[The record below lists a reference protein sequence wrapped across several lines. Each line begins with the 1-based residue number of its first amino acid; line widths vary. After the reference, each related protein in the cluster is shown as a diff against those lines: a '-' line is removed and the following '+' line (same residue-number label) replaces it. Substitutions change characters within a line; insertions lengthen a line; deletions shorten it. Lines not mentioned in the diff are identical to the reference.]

1 MSKLNNRYWLGTEH
15 FLINHSSTIPTAT
28 PYHDTKSQTRL
39 SRFEIFPENKMFC
52 NKPTPLHLTQYSD
65 LFITYK
71 EGFNMHSGKPNSLQ
85 LPQNEQY
92 NQLTT
97 QLISEK
103 LIHTQDKFLFPA
115 LNSSNNFATIDYE
128 AHIHTEFDYS
138 INHVFKSMCVAEL
151 NTLQTICEVERTQLL
166 TILAM
171 SVKNPQ
177 LAGFLLTQNRS
188 NFLYVEG
195 STAWLYDCPH
205 HLSPLYI
212 ADQCYDNI
220 PVNYLDTVIYVD
232 PITRQT
238 FEYANQIPCEN
249 NPQNVISL
257 DPDTD
262 QYYVL
267 TPQPNKKDPPLL
279 FEPTQVQ
286 TAISPNTFTAQDA
299 GIFSR
304 KELKHFWNRV
314 LFTKHSGNTLQLLG
328 KAISYEFM
336 NQQSAISFPD
346 NPYRSLRIGLHDYML
361 NSTPFFSPDWFT
373 DAFIKLFGYPCYI
386 LTQCGIYFSTALFL
400 QFAFNTLFS
409 IYRSFTVRNLLKKHI
424 SVITALGFGFFG
436 TITQTMITAMTKS
449 SNSQS
454 KSDDS
459 DSPHSPL
466 AKTHTISSSPKSRHP
481 KYHANIKT
489 KLLNLEYKTPT
500 QRSSP
505 NSSSIKPLSSSV
517 LHPTPTDHAQIFN
530 TEDSS
535 PPPPNYNSH
544 LPPHNNLSPRPPQIS
559 SLPSPLYLHNSPPPD
574 DTNYDNSSNDS
585 PIHNLWQSTR
595 IYPPT
600 PPPIKTNDIP
610 LTSVND
616 IFDPSDSPVK
626 VYSSC
631 RFPPD

>member
-1 MSKLNNRYWLGTEH
+1 MSKLNNRYWLETEH
-15 FLINHSSTIPTAT
+15 FFNNHSSTNSTDT

-52 NKPTPLHLTQYSD
+52 NKPTPLHLTQYPD

-71 EGFNMHSGKPNSLQ
+71 EGFNMQTGKPNPLQ
-85 LPQNEQY
+85 LPQTEQY

-97 QLISEK
+97 QLISGK
-103 LIHTQDKFLFPA
+103 LIHTQNKFLFPA
-115 LNSSNNFATIDYE
+115 LNSSNKFATIDYE
-128 AHIHTEFDYS
+128 AHINTKIDYS
-138 INHVFKSMCVAEL
+138 INHVFKSMSVAEL
-151 NTLQTICEVERTQLL
+151 NTLHTICEVERTQLL

-188 NFLYVEG
+188 NFLYIEG

-205 HLSPLYI
+205 HLSPLYN
-212 ADQCYDNI
+212 ADQCYDKI
-220 PVNYLDTVIYVD
+220 PVNYLDTVMYVD

-267 TPQPNKKDPPLL
+267 TPQPIKKDPPLL
-279 FEPTQVQ
+279 FEPTQIQ
-286 TAISPNTFTAQDA
+286 TAISPNTFSAQDA
-299 GIFSR
+299 GIYSQ

-314 LFTKHSGNTLQLLG
+314 LFTKHFDNTLQLLA

-336 NQQSAISFPD
+336 NQQSANSFPD
-346 NPYRSLRIGLHDYML
+346 NPYSSLRIGLHDYMFNL
-361 NSTPFFSPDWFT
+361 TPFFSPDWFT

-409 IYRSFTVRNLLKKHI
+409 IYRSFTVRNLLQKQI

-436 TITQTMITAMTKS
+436 TITQTMMTAMIKS
-449 SNSQS
+449 SNSPS
-454 KSDDS
+454 NPNDS

-466 AKTHTISSSPKSRHP
+466 AKTHTLSSSPKPRPP
-481 KYHANIKT
+481 KYHTNIKT
-489 KLLNLEYKTPT
+489 KLPNLKNKTPM
-500 QRSSP
+500 QRFSP
-505 NSSSIKPLSSSV
+505 NSSPSKPISSPIPHS
-517 LHPTPTDHAQIFN
+517 TPTNHAQYSN
-530 TEDSS
+530 TEDHSL
-535 PPPPNYNSH
+535 PPANYFSH
-544 LPPHNNLSPRPPQIS
+544 LSSHNNLSPRPPQIP
-559 SLPSPLYLHNSPPPD
+559 SLPSHLYLLNSPPPD
-574 DTNYDNSSNDS
+574 DTNCDNSSNDS
-585 PIHNLWQSTR
+585 PIHNLWQFTKLN
-595 IYPPT
+595 PPLRRQL
-600 PPPIKTNDIP
+600 K
-610 LTSVND
+610 LMTS
-616 IFDPSDSPVK
+616 
-626 VYSSC
+626 
-631 RFPPD
+631 R

>member
-1 MSKLNNRYWLGTEH
+1 M
-15 FLINHSSTIPTAT
+15 
-28 PYHDTKSQTRL
+28 QTG
-39 SRFEIFPENKMFC
+39 K
-52 NKPTPLHLTQYSD
+52 
-65 LFITYK
+65 
-71 EGFNMHSGKPNSLQ
+71 FNPLQ
-85 LPQNEQY
+85 LPQDEQY
-92 NQLTT
+92 NKLTT
-97 QLISEK
+97 QLISGK
-103 LIHTQDKFLFPA
+103 LVHTQDKLLFPA
-115 LNSSNNFATIDYE
+115 LNSSNNFATIDSE
-128 AHIHTEFDYS
+128 ALINTKLDYS
-138 INHVFKSMCVAEL
+138 INHVFKSMSVAEL
-151 NTLQTICEVERTQLL
+151 NTLHTICEVERTQLL

-212 ADQCYDNI
+212 ADQCYDKI
-220 PVNYLDTVIYVD
+220 PVKYLDTVMYVD

-249 NPQNVISL
+249 KAQNVISL
-257 DPDTD
+257 DPDTN

-267 TPQPNKKDPPLL
+267 TLQPIKKDPPLL
-279 FEPTQVQ
+279 FEPTQIQ

-299 GIFSR
+299 GIYSQ
-304 KELKHFWNRV
+304 KEFKHFWNRV
-314 LFTKHSGNTLQLLG
+314 LFTKHSDNTLQLLG

-336 NQQSAISFPD
+336 NQQSDNSFPS

-361 NSTPFFSPDWFT
+361 NLTPFFSPDWFT

-409 IYRSFTVRNLLKKHI
+409 IYRSFTVRNLLKKQI
-424 SVITALGFGFFG
+424 SVITALVFGFFG
-436 TITQTMITAMTKS
+436 TITKTMMTAMIKS
-449 SNSQS
+449 THSPSD
-454 KSDDS
+454 SDDS

-466 AKTHTISSSPKSRHP
+466 AKTHNTSSTSKPRPP
-481 KYHANIKT
+481 KYHTNIKT
-489 KLLNLEYKTPT
+489 KLPNLKNKNPM

-505 NSSSIKPLSSSV
+505 HSSPIKPLSSSV
-517 LHPTPTDHAQIFN
+517 THPST
-530 TEDSS
+530 TEDYS

-544 LPPHNNLSPRPPQIS
+544 LPPHNNLSPRHSQ
-559 SLPSPLYLHNSPPPD
+559 LSPLSSPPYFHISPLPD
-574 DTNYDNSSNDS
+574 DTNCDNSSNDS
-585 PIHNLWQSTR
+585 PIHNIWQSTK

-610 LTSVND
+610 LTSVNN
-616 IFDPSDSPVK
+616 IFDPPDSPVK

-631 RFPPD
+631 RFPPE